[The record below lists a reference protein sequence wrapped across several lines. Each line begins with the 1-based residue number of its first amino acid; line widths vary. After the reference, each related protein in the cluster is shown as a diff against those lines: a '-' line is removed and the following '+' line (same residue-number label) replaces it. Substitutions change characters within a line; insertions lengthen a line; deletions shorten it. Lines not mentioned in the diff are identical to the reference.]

1 MIGLGAPLWLL
12 LLSGLPLLRWL
23 HRFQRQGRIQP
34 TAALF
39 LWRRIQ
45 TGGAAGNAPT
55 KPDPRWRLRAVI
67 ATLLVLALSDP
78 YRETKSGSPIEVWLD
93 DSLSQFTREE
103 GETRLQQ
110 GIDRLIQRV
119 EKERPAS
126 LILHSLGNPT
136 ATRTINSQSD
146 SDWISKLEQWG
157 SDPRGEPHPPA
168 PALMHPNNRHILL
181 TDGADLQLNHWLKS
195 ASLSEIIQT
204 GSATSNLSLTRL
216 AIRPSPDTPSAA
228 QGLVELWNSGESEMN
243 ARLILIQRGREI
255 ESWLVK
261 LPPGERKLLD
271 FVADLSYPADLIA
284 RLHAADDSLPL
295 DNELRLPLSSTLK
308 PVAVKVTGECGRYLS
323 AFLQSHPGLEQSE
336 RNPGITIDC
345 NSILTSA
352 DTPLLRLHSGRGHQ
366 TINSPGHWHVK
377 DGVQHL
383 SIHRGLTFSLEE
395 GEATSSGVTLLSAD
409 GHSLIRETRTPAQTI
424 DVYLNLQQPGFAH
437 SPEYPLL
444 LSALIERL
452 LQRPL
457 AESPVSASR
466 NPDAS
471 RITPLSLPESS
482 NRPTADLSKQQASIT
497 SLPIIAALVLLLI
510 DMLWGLWPQR
520 RSGG

>member
-1 MIGLGAPLWLL
+1 MIGLGAPFWLL

-45 TGGAAGNAPT
+45 TEGAAGNAPA
-55 KPDPRWRLRAVI
+55 KPDPRWRLRAAI
-67 ATLLVLALSDP
+67 AALLILALSDP
-78 YRETKSGSPIEVWLD
+78 YRETKSGIPIEVWLD

-103 GETRLQQ
+103 GGTRLQQ

-119 EKERPAS
+119 EKERPS
-126 LILHSLGNPT
+126 TLILHSLGNPT
-136 ATRTINSQSD
+136 ATRIITPQSD
-146 SDWISKLEQWG
+146 RDWISKLEQWG

-168 PALMHPNNRHILL
+168 PALMHPDNRHILL
-181 TDGADLQLNHWLKS
+181 TDGADIQLNHWLKS
-195 ASLSEIIQT
+195 APLSEIIQT
-204 GSATSNLSLTRL
+204 GSSTGNLSLTRL
-216 AIRPSPDTPSAA
+216 AIRPSPGTPSAT
-228 QGLVELWNSGESEMN
+228 QGLVELWNSGESKMN

-261 LPPGERKLLD
+261 LPPGERKLLE
-271 FVADLSYPADLIA
+271 FATDLSYPADLIA
-284 RLHAADDSLPL
+284 RLHATDDSLHL
-295 DNELRLPLSSTLK
+295 DNELRLPLSSALK
-308 PVAVKVTGECGRYLS
+308 PIAVKVVGECGRYLS
-323 AFLQSHPGLEQSE
+323 AFLQSHPELEQSG
-336 RNPGITIDC
+336 RNPDIFIDC
-345 NSILTSA
+345 DNAHTSA
-352 DTPLLRLHSGRGHQ
+352 DTPLLRLHGNGGRQ
-366 TINSPGHWHVK
+366 TIHSQGHWHVK

-383 SIHRGLTFSLEE
+383 SIQRGLYFSLKE

-409 GHSLIRETRTPAQTI
+409 GHTLIRQTRTPAQTI
-424 DVYLNLQQPGFAH
+424 DVYLDLQQPGFAH

-457 AESPVSASR
+457 AESLVSASR

-471 RITPLSLPESS
+471 RITPLSLPETS
-482 NRPTADLSKQQASIT
+482 NRPATDLSKQQASIT

-510 DMLWGLWPQR
+510 DMVWGFRPQR